1 MEVRSLFLILLSNF
15 SNREISLKE
24 ILFPSNVIFSS
35 ARVSV
40 IGNRY
45 ISIGSL
51 RRWIIFPLE
60 NIFPPKNPFYPR
72 YALINNIKI
81 TRIHPMR
88 STKSIDA
95 MLALLAQLRSLR
107 KIIEIL
113 EHYFSERK
121 RTIVETVYREKKF
134 LPSPM
139 NHSSTLLVSRLE
151 KSFLLR
157 RKRGNNP
164 SYLKWK
170 TLTKTVSRSSRSPIP
185 VILTCER
192 GKRQD
197 RDRADWRRNRSR
209 RRETISGRRSL
220 RCAGIR
226 RGQSVSPCRRIDFF
240 RVVAGLD
247 RISSGI
253 EVVSGRDVIPP
264 RTNYS
269 RGKRRW
275 RDPTIASDFPTRV
288 AHTRDEGVLD
298 GKKMY
303 FSNSMD
309 YARKFLFLS

>member
-1 MEVRSLFLILLSNF
+1 M
-15 SNREISLKE
+15 
-24 ILFPSNVIFSS
+24 
-35 ARVSV
+35 
-40 IGNRY
+40 
-45 ISIGSL
+45 
-51 RRWIIFPLE
+51 
-60 NIFPPKNPFYPR
+60 
-72 YALINNIKI
+72 
-81 TRIHPMR
+81 
-88 STKSIDA
+88 
-95 MLALLAQLRSLR
+95 
-107 KIIEIL
+107 
-113 EHYFSERK
+113 
-121 RTIVETVYREKKF
+121 
-134 LPSPM
+134 
-139 NHSSTLLVSRLE
+139 
-151 KSFLLR
+151 
-157 RKRGNNP
+157 
-164 SYLKWK
+164 
-170 TLTKTVSRSSRSPIP
+170 SRSSRSPIP

-269 RGKRRW
+269 RGKRR
-275 RDPTIASDFPTRV
+275 DPTIASDFPTRV

-298 GKKMY
+298 EKKMY

>member
-60 NIFPPKNPFYPR
+60 NISPPKNPFYPR

-88 STKSIDA
+88 SSKSIDA
-95 MLALLAQLRSLR
+95 MLALLAQLRSLEKSSR
-107 KIIEIL
+107 
-113 EHYFSERK
+113 FSSTISLNERERSSK
-121 RTIVETVYREKKF
+121 PF

-269 RGKRRW
+269 RGKRRR

-298 GKKMY
+298 EKKMY

>member
-60 NIFPPKNPFYPR
+60 NISPPKNPFYPR

-95 MLALLAQLRSLR
+95 MLALLAQLRSLEKSSR
-107 KIIEIL
+107 
-113 EHYFSERK
+113 FSSTISLNERERSSK
-121 RTIVETVYREKKF
+121 PF

-170 TLTKTVSRSSRSPIP
+170 TLTKTVSRFSRSPIP

-197 RDRADWRRNRSR
+197 KDRADWRRNRSR

-269 RGKRRW
+269 RGKRR
-275 RDPTIASDFPTRV
+275 DPTIASDFPTRV

-298 GKKMY
+298 EKKMY